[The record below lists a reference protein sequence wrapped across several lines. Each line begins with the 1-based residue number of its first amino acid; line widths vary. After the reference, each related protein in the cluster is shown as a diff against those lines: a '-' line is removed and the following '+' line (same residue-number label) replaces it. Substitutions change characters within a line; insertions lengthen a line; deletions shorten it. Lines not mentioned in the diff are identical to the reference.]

1 MSLQKMKL
9 SKRNRKGQRWQ
20 EEVSKQEM
28 HELMM
33 AEATTGEFD
42 LQGSMK
48 R

>member
-1 MSLQKMKL
+1 
-9 SKRNRKGQRWQ
+9 
-20 EEVSKQEM
+20 M

-48 R
+48 RWWETEREKKNNNH